1 MALVIRES
9 GSLKPEIRLAQ
20 AVSEFEALLT
30 SEQKS
35 SFRTSRDR
43 AVSTAPTMSDVM
55 RLTAEIDLKATS
67 KHGRGRCFGP
77 RMTNTLQAIQQFAAL
92 GDIVV
97 GGGQNLIACGVWG
110 VARFTLHTIIG
121 YYTYLESLSQ
131 LFMAIGRNAPR
142 YQTMA
147 VLYPKSKALQVNLC
161 EYFIVITKLCH
172 QSVLWTKKSALSRLA
187 STMNDPQMKKFK
199 DDLDLWSSAIKEET
213 NLLLNQ
219 TIVEEAKESSIF
231 RSITT
236 FRSESSNKQRRI
248 EKSYRLL
255 DACSRHDYRMTWKQ
269 IRKCGT
275 TGMLNH
281 YQAYEQWKDG
291 HEKTSIIFLGK
302 LGAGKSVLLANIVD
316 DLNLENNGITLYFF
330 SRHDNESSMQARTIL
345 GCLMR
350 QLLEHVM
357 NDSNFDHL
365 FSKSASDLDLN
376 IIVDLFQQAKPGNAS
391 IVIDGLDECEL
402 EVQRTVLAHLV
413 KIQGFGYKICLSVRT
428 PQNASVWRTE
438 SFDFN
443 AVIPE
448 DNPDISDFINAE
460 VDSRVEDGRLVTRDP
475 NLVEEVKKELITG
488 AYGMF
493 LWVSLQLDSICDE
506 VSDHDIR
513 EAIHDLPSD
522 LMETFKRNLSK
533 ASSRDSKN
541 LHVRIFKLLV
551 GARELLTAEELR
563 QAASVT
569 IGQTLWDAEKEITS
583 IHPVLKFCGSLVM
596 VDEEDDT
603 VRFIHHS
610 ARSFCLEEL
619 HCLTDLSFT
628 QMEANQHMA
637 ETLITYLSCNIFETR
652 LSKDVAPS
660 INASHMPKVV
670 AVKAIGPHH
679 MGTSI
684 ANKLLSSRSKLKRDI
699 GPVLAKPKGNYHQGD
714 RFPLASYAKRHWLH
728 QTAHL
733 EELPSLPQWHT
744 LLDHPS
750 FSIDEDNLPV
760 PVVIPHPLLKS
771 VDRLL
776 FNAEISKFRN
786 RWKRPTTAK
795 PISCSVSPRWA
806 RMIWALSFGHILVLK
821 HELTK
826 CRGVERIRS
835 YVHLWTL
842 LRRIGLY
849 APSVIQEDMDYNLI
863 RWLSPMF
870 VNLAMQ
876 HPAKEYFLGRILFSD
891 SLHYDLISRAVQRHD
906 IVSICALVIFDHNQL
921 GKLSIME
928 WHAKN
933 GWIKNWV
940 DFPPILYMSLMGHKH
955 KHEVRFAMQHNEHW
969 LLDIISWL
977 CQVEVP
983 DSPWNLKFST
993 AFNVLRE
1000 VGASERDVRLLES
1013 VVRLT
1018 TGRKREGE
1026 EVGMPANPIQSQEVQ
1041 FLTEFEFTTS
1051 S

>member
-35 SFRTSRDR
+35 MFRTSRDR

-97 GGGQNLIACGVWG
+97 GGGQNLIACGVWA

-147 VLYPKSKALQVNLC
+147 ALYPKSKALQVNLC

-172 QSVLWTKKSALSRLA
+172 QSVLWTKKSALGRFA

-231 RSITT
+231 RSLTT

-248 EKSYRLL
+248 EKSYRFL
-255 DACSRHDYRMTWKQ
+255 DKCSKHDYRMTWKQ

-275 TGMLNH
+275 TGTLNH
-281 YQAYEQWKDG
+281 YQAYRQWKEGSED
-291 HEKTSIIFLGK
+291 TSILFLGK

-330 SRHDNESSMQARTIL
+330 ARHDNESSMKTRTIL
-345 GCLMR
+345 GCLIR

-357 NDSNFDHL
+357 NDSSFDHL
-365 FSKSASDLDLN
+365 FFESASDLDST
-376 IIVDLFQQAKPGNAS
+376 IIVDLFQRAKPGKAS
-391 IVIDGLDECEL
+391 IVLDGLDECEL

-413 KIQGFGYKICLSVRT
+413 KIQEFGYKICLSVRT
-428 PQNASVWRTE
+428 PHNVSVWRTE

-443 AVIPE
+443 VVIPE
-448 DNPDISDFINAE
+448 ENPDISDFINAE
-460 VDSRVEDGRLVTRDP
+460 VDSRVDDGRLVIRDP

-488 AYGMF
+488 ANGMF

-522 LMETFKRNLSK
+522 LTETFKRNLSK

-551 GARELLTAEELR
+551 GARELLTADELR

-569 IGQTLWDAEKEITS
+569 IGQTLWDADKEITS

-637 ETLITYLSCNIFETR
+637 ETLIT
-652 LSKDVAPS
+652 LSKDVVPN

-670 AVKAIGPHH
+670 AVKAIGSHH

-699 GPVLAKPKGNYHQGD
+699 GPVLAKRKGNHNQGD
-714 RFPLASYAKRHWLH
+714 HFPLASYAKRHWLH
-728 QTAHL
+728 QTSHL

-750 FSIDEDNLPV
+750 FGIDEDNLPV
-760 PVVIPHPLLKS
+760 PVIIPHPLLKS
-771 VDRLL
+771 IDRLL
-776 FNAEISKFRN
+776 FNAESSKFRS
-786 RWKRPTTAK
+786 RWKRPIATK
-795 PISCSVSPRWA
+795 SISSWVSPQWA

-826 CRGVERIRS
+826 CRGVQRIRS

-849 APSVIQEDMDYNLI
+849 APSVIQKDLDYNLI

-870 VNLAMQ
+870 VNLVMQ
-876 HPAKEYFLGRILFSD
+876 HPAKEYFLGRIPVSD
-891 SLHYDLISRAVQRHD
+891 SLHYELISRAIERHD
-906 IVSICALVIFDHNQL
+906 IVSVCALVRFDYDQL

-928 WHAKN
+928 WHVRN
-933 GWIKNWV
+933 GWMKNWV
-940 DFPPILYMSLMGHKH
+940 AVPPILHMSVMGHGNTH
-955 KHEVRFAMQHNEHW
+955 DVRLAMQHDEHW
-969 LLDIISWL
+969 LFDIISWL
-977 CQVEVP
+977 CLVEVT
-983 DSPWNLKFST
+983 DFSWYKGFSR
-993 AFNVLRE
+993 AFDVFRE
-1000 VGASERDVRLLES
+1000 VGVPERDIRLLKS
-1013 VVRLT
+1013 VSSDNKIAVS
-1018 TGRKREGE
+1018 G
-1026 EVGMPANPIQSQEVQ
+1026 I
-1041 FLTEFEFTTS
+1041 TS
-1051 S
+1051 SNYGTCGDLVSI